1 MRRGLSKYRCQ
12 GCEIRKPLC
21 FCAHIP
27 KIELQTQ
34 LIVIMHT
41 AERVLTTNTARL
53 AAKALTNSEIRVRGL
68 IEKPIQA
75 AGLKHPQRHSLLL
88 YPSEQAAELN
98 EEFVSRLSQPVT
110 LIVPDGSWRQTRRMI
125 IRETALHGIPHVTL
139 PPGLR
144 SEYRLRHQPHGDAL
158 CTFEAIARA
167 IGVLES
173 REAQSQ
179 METLLRVMVE
189 RTLWTRGM
197 IAEEQCTAGGI
208 PREAIF
214 GP

>member
-1 MRRGLSKYRCQ
+1 
-12 GCEIRKPLC
+12 
-21 FCAHIP
+21 
-27 KIELQTQ
+27 
-34 LIVIMHT
+34 
-41 AERVLTTNTARL
+41 L

-68 IEKPIQA
+68 IEQPVEA
-75 AGLKHPQRHSLLL
+75 EGLTHPNRHSLLL

-98 EEFVSRLSQPVT
+98 DHFVSRLSKPVT

-125 IRETALHGIPHVTL
+125 IRESALHGVPHVKL
-139 PPGLR
+139 PVGPR
-144 SEYRLRHQPHGDAL
+144 SEYRLRHQPHCEAL

-173 REAQSQ
+173 RDAQSQ

-197 IAEEQCTAGGI
+197 IAREQCTASDI
-208 PREAIF
+208 PRGALEN
-214 GP
+214 

>member
-21 FCAHIP
+21 FCALIP
-27 KIELQTQ
+27 KIQLQTR

-68 IEKPIQA
+68 IAQPVEA
-75 AGLKHPQRHSLLL
+75 DGLTDPQRHSLLL
-88 YPSEQAAELN
+88 YPSEQAAELT
-98 EEFVSRLSQPVT
+98 EEFVSRLTQPVT

-139 PPGLR
+139 P
-144 SEYRLRHQPHGDAL
+144 
-158 CTFEAIARA
+158 
-167 IGVLES
+167 
-173 REAQSQ
+173 
-179 METLLRVMVE
+179 
-189 RTLWTRGM
+189 
-197 IAEEQCTAGGI
+197 
-208 PREAIF
+208 
-214 GP
+214 

>member
-21 FCAHIP
+21 FCEHIP
-27 KIELQTQ
+27 KIELQTR

-53 AAKALTNSEIRVRGL
+53 AAKALTNSEIRIRGL
-68 IEKPIQA
+68 IEQPVDA
-75 AGLKHPQRHSLLL
+75 EGLRDRGWQSLLL

-98 EEFVSRLSQPVT
+98 DEFAARLDRPVT

-125 IRETALHGIPHVTL
+125 VRENALHGIPHVKL
-139 PPGLR
+139 PAGR
-144 SEYRLRHQPHGDAL
+144 SSEYRLRHQPHGDAL

-167 IGVLES
+167 VGILES
-173 REAQSQ
+173 RDAQAQ

-189 RTLWTRGM
+189 RTLWTRGT
-197 IAEEQCTAGGI
+197 IAREQCTSGDI
-208 PREAIF
+208 PLGALEN
-214 GP
+214 